1 MHERDN
7 ADADPS
13 THEIVQTT
21 PPDVVDKLATLP
33 PDVVDIHTTSEQTS
47 DPKPAT
53 ATLETSTKE
62 DEDPAAAAST
72 RDTSVVPKMVRVFDK
87 AATPAVEASLKKS
100 KPQAKQKAPTKA
112 RKEIDL
118 ILDQSFYK
126 TIIGL
131 DDIPDLPDCP
141 RTYEHGK
148 PFLPDWAFAHEEV
161 PGEMRRFH
169 GWYKKACRLGVRE
182 VSVHI
187 PGEVL
192 QTLAKTTIVDFL
204 KFHNMFRLGWVDITA
219 MTIWCL

>member
-87 AATPAVEASLKKS
+87 AATPAVGAWLKKS
-100 KPQAKQKAPTKA
+100 KSQAKQKAPTKA
-112 RKEIDL
+112 
-118 ILDQSFYK
+118 
-126 TIIGL
+126 
-131 DDIPDLPDCP
+131 
-141 RTYEHGK
+141 
-148 PFLPDWAFAHEEV
+148 
-161 PGEMRRFH
+161 
-169 GWYKKACRLGVRE
+169 
-182 VSVHI
+182 
-187 PGEVL
+187 
-192 QTLAKTTIVDFL
+192 
-204 KFHNMFRLGWVDITA
+204 
-219 MTIWCL
+219 